1 MNNASRVSKN
11 LLMNKLLRSL
21 TMEVEAL
28 IVAEVEIL
36 HHEGVVEGGRAM
48 NL

>member
-28 IVAEVEIL
+28 IVAEVKIL
-36 HHEGVVEGGRAM
+36 HHGGLVEEGKAK